1 MNPLI
6 SVIIPIYN
14 VEKYLSKC
22 LDSVINQDY
31 ENLEI
36 ILVNDGTRDNSLAIA
51 NTYQSKDTRI
61 KVYSQRNQGLSA
73 ARNIGLDKANGDYI
87 TFIDSDDYIDLD
99 FYCGLSYH
107 LLLYS
112 NCLNHCQNKFRLHLG
127 VYLNMKFFRI
137 QLHLFMKSFLPQ
149 VYLLLYYFQQVSLK
163 PNFLN

>member
-1 MNPLI
+1 MSRGLGDVYKRQVLHNTDNNKFYPLI
-6 SVIIPIYN
+6 DIVLPHYSN
-14 VEKYLSKC
+14 H
-22 LDSVINQDY
+22 
-31 ENLEI
+31 
-36 ILVNDGTRDNSLAIA
+36 T
-51 NTYQSKDTRI
+51 TYQT
-61 KVYSQRNQGLSA
+61 
-73 ARNIGLDKANGDYI
+73 
-87 TFIDSDDYIDLD
+87 D

-163 PNFLN
+163 PNFLNSVFLHRNMHYYLDCLLKISLHL